1 MVQTFKSLNSS
12 PRISRMVRDLTLRGY
27 SIWFG
32 KIFRFKLFRLKE
44 NTFCETPSQ
53 LGIIR
58 SLVPTHVE
66 KSPHKL
72 PPEFCHQ

>member
-1 MVQTFKSLNSS
+1 
-12 PRISRMVRDLTLRGY
+12 MVRDLTLRGY